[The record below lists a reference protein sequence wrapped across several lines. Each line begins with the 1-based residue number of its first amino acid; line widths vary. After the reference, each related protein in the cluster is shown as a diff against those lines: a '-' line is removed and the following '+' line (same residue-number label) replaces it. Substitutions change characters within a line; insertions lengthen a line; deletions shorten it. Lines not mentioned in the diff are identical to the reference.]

1 MGGRVGAGVPTVDIE
16 KAIRRSGERSSI
28 DSLRDA
34 CHEGRRIDLL
44 VRARGAGSAIN
55 EKASSLVLI
64 TPKQENAVVP
74 GRGCNRGRRCDGNRT
89 AGGYRS
95 GRECRARFITEPVD
109 ASKLG
114 VVSRAGGDGGGQGSP
129 VRRRGQGPKHRRK
142 KNPPLVPPRA
152 PGHGPETPRGQR

>member
-95 GRECRARFITEPVD
+95 GRECRARFVTQPRRPPE
-109 ASKLG
+109 AG
-114 VVSRAGGDGGGQGSP
+114 VLSHARAVYGWQ
-129 VRRRGQGPKHRRK
+129 
-142 KNPPLVPPRA
+142 
-152 PGHGPETPRGQR
+152 